1 MSILSR
7 IARIVRAKLSFGE
20 SDDFDLS
27 GKSRQYRQRRS
38 TRSNKQTNGARER
51 QNPSPQTGQDS
62 ELAKCYA
69 NLEVAY
75 GADLE
80 TVTRAWKG
88 LLRKYHPDMHSND
101 PEKLKIANQIV
112 QELNRSYQIL
122 KEKLEK

>member
-7 IARIVRAKLSFGE
+7 IARIVRANLSFGE

-27 GKSRQYRQRRS
+27 GKNHQYRQQRS
-38 TRSNKQTNGARER
+38 ARSKEQSNGAREK
-51 QNPSPQTGQDS
+51 QNSQPPEQDS

-69 NLEVAY
+69 NLEVAH

-88 LLRKYHPDMHSND
+88 LLRKYHPDLHSND